1 MNKKQLKE
9 YLLKIAKEGYANAEK
24 ENSWVKEENGSTT
37 ITHED
42 GDFSMHDNFFGGE
55 PYGGR
60 QVIFYKEKPVW
71 IMVYYGK
78 VDKSVPDVKNVYTTL
93 QKALAI
99 SDPDMPLRGPKM
111 FLSGGMQYVNHC
123 HGDIEEYEGKES
135 IVKDGKEVYS
145 ASYMGGYV
153 DQRAE

>member
-1 MNKKQLKE
+1 MNKNALKE
-9 YLLKIAKEGYANAEK
+9 YLYKVAKEGYANAEK
-24 ENSWVKEENGSTT
+24 ENTWVKEENGSTT
-37 ITHED
+37 ITHSD

-60 QVIFYKEKPVW
+60 EVVFYKGKPVW

-78 VDKSVPDVKNVYTTL
+78 VEKSVTEVKKVYSTL

-99 SDPDMPLRGPKM
+99 SDPEAPLRGPKM
-111 FLSGGMQYVNHC
+111 FLSGGMQYVNHY
-123 HGDIEEYEGKES
+123 HGSIEEFEGKES
-135 IVKDGKEVYS
+135 IVENGKEVYS

-153 DQRAE
+153 DKRGE